1 MISLAVE
8 ENATKDDYGDIS
20 YSYDTENDLIVISRT
35 ADSEGKI
42 IPYINYYIKD
52 NFSEWYGANNVTCSI
67 VKDTLNYSS
76 QKSLNFGPSGTSG
89 TDCTLKLNC
98 LKTNP
103 ALTFGTTNSVL
114 IEASL
119 RDVDNVDCGIE
130 DMENIEVEWSW
141 YKTWPLQKNWS
152 TTNPPV
158 QIVQYKDA
166 DNKSYKTIVE
176 IKPTSSSSVTMDDL
190 YIL

>member
-1 MISLAVE
+1 
-8 ENATKDDYGDIS
+8 
-20 YSYDTENDLIVISRT
+20 
-35 ADSEGKI
+35 
-42 IPYINYYIKD
+42 
-52 NFSEWYGANNVTCSI
+52 
-67 VKDTLNYSS
+67 
-76 QKSLNFGPSGTSG
+76 
-89 TDCTLKLNC
+89 
-98 LKTNP
+98 
-103 ALTFGTTNSVL
+103 
-114 IEASL
+114 
-119 RDVDNVDCGIE
+119 
-130 DMENIEVEWSW
+130 MENIEVEWSW